1 MASVVSPQNSVG
13 EKVLPSEDY
22 VSRAMPYRLGTF
34 DMTMTFLMIMFFINN
49 PVETVSGG
57 AAAFTYWTIGTL
69 IFFVPCLIVTAQL
82 GNMFPHEGSLYNWTY
97 KALGAFWSLFVG
109 TSFWAPGILGMV
121 TSAGI
126 AVTFLQ
132 GLNNKWLAGPQI
144 QGALIVL
151 ILIFSSILALQRFRT
166 LQHLVN
172 ISMFLMLAVIAF
184 LGLAAL
190 VWLLSGHAPATNF
203 SHVNNWSL
211 HPDNYVL
218 FSTTIFAY
226 LGANA
231 SMTMGSEISDRKV
244 ISRHLLYGGVLVF
257 ICYVIVTFALSVV
270 QGSHVA
276 IGPFSIISTIDQ
288 VFGQFVGSIASVC
301 VTAFF
306 IVFTALLN
314 STFGRLL
321 MVTAVD
327 RRLPISLGKLDVN
340 RVPVNAIMVQTI
352 IAVLF
357 VAIVFIL
364 PYLINF
370 GDPATLAN
378 KFFTVSLYARS
389 QVWIIS
395 TLFLFINLL
404 VLYLRDRKAFHA
416 RRIFPMPVLWAC
428 MIVAPLACVLAIV
441 VTLTHSPIPQLI
453 PTNAWG
459 YVVSSLTL
467 IWLSGTAIGSMLAS
481 GGAAWEDVSSEM
493 SRDQL

>member
-1 MASVVSPQNSVG
+1 M
-13 EKVLPSEDY
+13 
-22 VSRAMPYRLGTF
+22 LG
-34 DMTMTFLMIMFFINN
+34 
-49 PVETVSGG
+49 V
-57 AAAFTYWTIGTL
+57 
-69 IFFVPCLIVTAQL
+69 IV
-82 GNMFPHEGSLYNWTY
+82 
-97 KALGAFWSLFVG
+97 
-109 TSFWAPGILGMV
+109 
-121 TSAGI
+121 
-126 AVTFLQ
+126 
-132 GLNNKWLAGPQI
+132 
-144 QGALIVL
+144 
-151 ILIFSSILALQRFRT
+151 
-166 LQHLVN
+166 
-172 ISMFLMLAVIAF
+172 F

-190 VWLLSGHAPATNF
+190 VWLISGHAAATNF
-203 SHVNNWSL
+203 SHIDNWSL
-211 HPDNYVL
+211 HPGNFVL

-257 ICYVIVTFALSVV
+257 VCYVIVTFALSVV
-270 QGSHVA
+270 QGPHVTTV
-276 IGPFSIISTIDQ
+276 GPFSIISTIDQ
-288 VFGQFVGSIASVC
+288 VFGKPVGSIGSVC

-306 IVFTALLN
+306 IIFTALLN

-321 MVTAVD
+321 LVTAID
-327 RRLPISLGKLDVN
+327 RRLPIGLGKLDVN

-389 QVWIIS
+389 QVWIVS

-404 VLYLRDRKAFHA
+404 VLYLRDREAFHA
-416 RRIFPMPVLWAC
+416 RRLFPMPVLWAC

-441 VTLTHSPIPQLI
+441 VTLTYSPIPQLI
-453 PTNAWG
+453 PTNVWG
-459 YVVSSLTL
+459 YIVGSLTL

-493 SRDQL
+493 K